1 MAGANASA
9 MAAASARCR
18 VLCWTAIRFVRRSAP
33 LNVNFFCQTPPEPDS
48 QRQEAWKA
56 RLRTAYEELE
66 LNPNAKAPSVNRAP
80 FDAAI
85 CEVVEDLKP
94 EVVSFY
100 FGLPEKPFLDRV
112 KAAGC
117 KVVSLATMSAEAE
130 WLAER
135 GCDAIIAQGYE
146 AGGHRGIFLNKEVFA

>member
-1 MAGANASA
+1 M
-9 MAAASARCR
+9 
-18 VLCWTAIRFVRRSAP
+18 T
-33 LNVNFFCQTPPEPDS
+33 
-48 QRQEAWKA
+48 
-56 RLRTAYEELE
+56 
-66 LNPNAKAPSVNRAP
+66 
-80 FDAAI
+80 

-100 FGLPEKPFLDRV
+100 FGPPEKPFLDRV
-112 KAAGC
+112 KAVGC

>member
-1 MAGANASA
+1 MLDGDK
-9 MAAASARCR
+9 
-18 VLCWTAIRFVRRSAP
+18 IRAEIGVIRQQTSAP
-33 LNVNFFCQTPPEPDS
+33 LNVNFFCHTPPEPDS

-56 RLRTAYEELE
+56 RLRTYYEELE
-66 LNPNAKAPSVNRAP
+66 PNPNAEAPSVNKAP
-80 FDAAI
+80 FDAAT

-112 KAAGC
+112 KAAG
-117 KVVSLATMSAEAE
+117 SLATMSAEAE
-130 WLAER
+130 WLAEQ

-146 AGGHRGIFLNKEVFA
+146 AGGHRGIFLNKKVFA